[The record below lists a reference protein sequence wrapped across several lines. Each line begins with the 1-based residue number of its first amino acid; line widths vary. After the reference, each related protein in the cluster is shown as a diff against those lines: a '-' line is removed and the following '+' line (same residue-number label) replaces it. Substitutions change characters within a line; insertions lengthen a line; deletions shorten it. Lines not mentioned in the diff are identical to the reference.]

1 MADMDLDRQ
10 IAALAAVTTGH
21 DEAVKN
27 LAEGLAD
34 LSAKQV
40 AHQMAVGFLA
50 RVLRSIDSDHYDER
64 LEGYLAMLR
73 DALFRDD
80 PDADLAG
87 TVMETVERTLR
98 PSEEPDET

>member
-1 MADMDLDRQ
+1 MDLHQ
-10 IAALAAVTTGH
+10 QVAALAAVTTTH
-21 DEAVKN
+21 DDAVKN
-27 LAEGLAD
+27 LAEGLAE

-64 LEGYLAMLR
+64 LEGTLAMLR

-80 PDADLAG
+80 PDAALAN
-87 TVMETVERTLR
+87 TVIETLERTLR
-98 PSEEPDET
+98 PAEEPDES